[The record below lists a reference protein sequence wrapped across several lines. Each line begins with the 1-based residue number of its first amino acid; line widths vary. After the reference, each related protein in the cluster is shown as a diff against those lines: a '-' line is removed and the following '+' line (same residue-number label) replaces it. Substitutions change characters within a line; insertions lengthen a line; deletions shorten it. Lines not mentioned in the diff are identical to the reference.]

1 MHLLK
6 QKCNQERPS
15 DCYEMFKII
24 IIFTA
29 GVVASVPTIKTK
41 EDVRIVGGEDIE
53 ITSAPYQISLVK
65 YGRHSCGGSIIAVD
79 TIITAAHCVINSAP
93 QEYSVR
99 VGSSSYEKGG
109 KLYPVSDLLWHPNF
123 TYNKMD
129 SDVAI
134 ISLSRP
140 LIFNDGIAPI
150 DLINKDEEIE
160 DGDMTMVSG
169 WGNLR
174 EGGGYPTKLQM
185 VLVPKVNSNECS
197 KAYSPMYNI
206 TSTMLCAGVPEGGK
220 DACQGDS
227 GGPMVHNG
235 RLVGVVSWGLGCARP
250 NFPGVYAKVSALR
263 GWIDESVTYLRRK
276 HLFRPFPFLV
286 LDKLFKL

>member
-235 RLVGVVSWGLGCARP
+235 RWARA
-250 NFPGVYAKVSALR
+250 G
-263 GWIDESVTYLRRK
+263 
-276 HLFRPFPFLV
+276 
-286 LDKLFKL
+286 